1 MESTRQVI
9 ARKGPGYCYVWL
21 RRVWPENMVIIARRA
36 KRVALEYEN
45 KGPFWLEEGPLLVV

>member
-1 MESTRQVI
+1 MI
-9 ARKGPGYCYVWL
+9 ARKGPWYCYVWL
-21 RRVWPENMVIIARRA
+21 RWSWPENMVILGRRA